1 MEVIDLKLPSRGFSI
16 SDPSAARCLV
26 DQAQGNLGPE
36 FGQADMDLDITVSL
50 LLERLQ
56 QEEET
61 RVTIYS
67 SLQEVLQGDIKS
79 LDRDLV
85 RRIIHLASKDMRE
98 TQQEKDEVQLA
109 AGKTLVA
116 LAGTFYNW
124 VMYELQC
131 HVGIME
137 LPPIYFL
144 ITLGDVAS
152 AYALRS
158 EPFLVLT
165 LSKLRFV
172 LRLVETDQMKRALC
186 GVVEGFAQAANLIF
200 HVGDESPFPS
210 CRAADY
216 GFHVLPFFN
225 LMSSSW
231 LTSEDLELQQAAVKA
246 LGPAMGLLLHHERHR
261 NTVFERLPCLLQQY
275 EGGVDNLHV
284 TMSLSQ
290 LLEVAYDFEVPL
302 PDGKLKSICFALHTQ
317 VCDIAQMPGSEN
329 QVKVF
334 YCLHLLA
341 CLSPDQFISFV
352 GSRLKT
358 DKEGSCV
365 ASLSI
370 FSGIIAAD
378 LPEMSQKK
386 CAVVK
391 AMRCMLG
398 DQSAEVKKAVLHFV
412 RTLLSVQGLDDWAWD
427 LVAYIFKQS
436 SLSRSQMVRG
446 MEAGDLG
453 LLL

>member
-1 MEVIDLKLPSRGFSI
+1 
-16 SDPSAARCLV
+16 
-26 DQAQGNLGPE
+26 
-36 FGQADMDLDITVSL
+36 
-50 LLERLQ
+50 
-56 QEEET
+56 
-61 RVTIYS
+61 
-67 SLQEVLQGDIKS
+67 
-79 LDRDLV
+79 
-85 RRIIHLASKDMRE
+85 MRE
-98 TQQEKDEVQLA
+98 TQQENDEVQLA

-144 ITLGDVAS
+144 ITLGDLAS

-317 VCDIAQMPGSEN
+317 VCDIAQLPGSEN

-334 YCLHLLA
+334 YCLRLL
-341 CLSPDQFISFV
+341 DQFISFV

-398 DQSAEVKKAVLHFV
+398 DQSTEVKKAVLHFV

-427 LVAYIFKQS
+427 LVAYNFKQS
-436 SLSRSQMVRG
+436 SLSRSQMPHFLRFRG
-446 MEAGDLG
+446 CWRDSW
-453 LLL
+453 